1 MNQDSAVATA
11 STIVPLSHMGWL
23 QVSGPDAVKFL
34 QGQVTC
40 DVAKL
45 QPLTIRHGAHCTAK
59 GRAVAN
65 FDLIKLDNETLLI
78 TLPLDTL
85 PLLEKSL
92 GKYIVFSKASLSR
105 PQWLGSGYLNC
116 APDLSAAAG
125 LAPQQAARLD
135 NGDLL
140 LCRADGAMELW
151 SDAVDGSAGDSPAPW
166 QLRDIDSGKGWITA
180 ATSEIFIPQELNLQ
194 TAAIDG
200 ISFTKGC
207 YTGQEI
213 VARLHYKG
221 KVKRYLQRFSCVSES
236 AINPGDDLYNGSS
249 SQSAGCVVNAVNMD
263 GSWHL
268 LAVATEAA
276 VASEGVHLDQ
286 DGKIALQ
293 AAALPY
299 SVNE

>member
-45 QPLTIRHGAHCTAK
+45 QPLAIQHGAHCTAK

-105 PQWLGSGYLNC
+105 PQWLGSGYINC
-116 APDLSAAAG
+116 TPDLPPVAG
-125 LAPQQAARLD
+125 LAPRQAARLE

-140 LCRADGAMELW
+140 LQRADGATELW
-151 SDAVDGSAGDSPAPW
+151 SDALDASASDSPAPW
-166 QLRDIDSGKGWITA
+166 QLRDINMGLGWITS
-180 ATSEIFIPQELNLQ
+180 ATSETFIPQELNLQ

-221 KVKRYLQRFSCVSES
+221 KVKRYLQRFACVSAS
-236 AINPGDDLYNGSS
+236 AIKPGDDLYSGGG
-249 SQSAGCVVNAVNMD
+249 SQSVGCVVNAVEVD
-263 GSWHL
+263 GNWQL
-268 LAVATEAA
+268 LAVATEAS
-276 VASEGVHLDQ
+276 VASEGVYLDQ
-286 DGKIALQ
+286 ESKIALQ
-293 AAALPY
+293 TAPLPY